1 VKIEIYDASNKK
13 IKDINGSSSKGLNR
27 VYWDLTINAPKVA
40 QGGYIAQSTVLFS
53 SVIGPKVD
61 IGTYKVV
68 LKTDGKE
75 YVQNILIEANPTKGL
90 SAQTVGLLHKQ
101 SMRLYQLHERLH
113 TLIDSLDKTVKTIS
127 LGDTTTASVKEKLS
141 KLDLFKRE
149 IVELNR
155 KSIFFDEFKYRR
167 RVSDLY
173 VSVANGLEPLSPIQ
187 EKGITVLEDQ
197 FSVFQKRFFELIK

>member
-1 VKIEIYDASNKK
+1 
-13 IKDINGSSSKGLNR
+13 
-27 VYWDLTINAPKVA
+27 
-40 QGGYIAQSTVLFS
+40 
-53 SVIGPKVD
+53 
-61 IGTYKVV
+61 
-68 LKTDGKE
+68 
-75 YVQNILIEANPTKGL
+75 
-90 SAQTVGLLHKQ
+90 
-101 SMRLYQLHERLH
+101 MRLYQLHERLH

-187 EKGITVLEDQ
+187 EKGIAVLEDQ
-197 FSVFQKRFFELIK
+197 FLVFQKRFFDLIK